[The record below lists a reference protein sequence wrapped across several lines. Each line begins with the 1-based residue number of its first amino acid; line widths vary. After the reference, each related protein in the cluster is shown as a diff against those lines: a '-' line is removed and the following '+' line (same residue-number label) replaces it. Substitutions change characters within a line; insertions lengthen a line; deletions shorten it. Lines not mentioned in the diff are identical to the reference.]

1 MTALATSADMSPAL
15 LARQALTAF
24 IAPDVAADQQPR
36 VMSET
41 LHAITGGAIGPA
53 GAYGALH
60 ALAPALD
67 AFRTTDDLRAA
78 IAARSDRERE
88 RGAAL
93 LSLHGNAIFGSA
105 VPPWPVVRVDMDAA
119 GAGVRGGIPR
129 LLLRPQKAYGTIRID
144 ALTTLCNIPPDIWEH
159 TVGEDAVME
168 LELATWRVRARRD
181 GQDIAVDKDALTRR
195 IAWLCRINLET
206 VRLLRA

>member
-1 MTALATSADMSPAL
+1 MSALETSTDASPAL

-24 IAPDVAADQQPR
+24 IAPDLCADQRPLFIADA
-36 VMSET
+36 
-41 LHAITGGAIGPA
+41 LHAATGDTHDPA

-78 IAARSDRERE
+78 IAARADRERE

-93 LSLHGNAIFGSA
+93 LALHGNAIPS
-105 VPPWPVVRVDMDAA
+105 WPVVRVDMDAA
-119 GAGVRGGIPR
+119 GAGIRGGIPR
-129 LLLRPQKAYGTIRID
+129 LLLRPQKAYGAIRID
-144 ALTTLCNIPPDIWEH
+144 ALTTLCNIPPDVWEH
-159 TVGEDAVME
+159 TVGEDSVME
-168 LELATWRVRARRD
+168 LEFAGWRARARHE

-195 IAWLCRINLET
+195 IAWLCRVNLET
-206 VRLLRA
+206 ARLLQA